1 MVHTETSEWRWLWQ
15 EVTPFVRYQAVS
27 LLCILSGSFV
37 SLAHP
42 LIMKSLRDDLRP
54 GSDLVQ
60 RLAITTVL
68 TVVTMVWLDWRLT
81 CLVLPLL
88 PLFVIVRER
97 FRPLLR
103 GSADTAYALS
113 DQQRRGKSTR
123 RDNLLHAQPT
133 ATRADL
139 DRVSRLAC
147 LTDVLD
153 RLPAGRDT
161 ELGPMGAGLSGGERQ
176 RVASA
181 RALLQTGHS
190 SFSTK
195 RRRRLTCSRSG
206 NCWRAS
212 SGGAVNASW

>member
-42 LIMKSLRDDLRP
+42 LIMKSLIDAPRP

-97 FRPLLR
+97 LRPLLR

-113 DQQRRGKSTR
+113 DQRRCGKSTR
-123 RDNLLHAQPT
+123 RDNLLHARPT

-139 DRVSRLAC
+139 DRVARLAC

-153 RLPAGRDT
+153 RLPAGWDT
-161 ELGPMGAGLSGGERQ
+161 ELGPTGAGLSGGERQ
-176 RVASA
+176 RVAMA
-181 RALLQTGHS
+181 RALLQNRPIVIFDEATS
-190 SFSTK
+190 A
-195 RRRRLTCSRSG
+195 LDCSRSG